1 MPNHDMTPPPRRPLF
16 GRLQRLVQKELREIL
31 RDRRTIITLVVMPIL
46 IYPLLAIVFQRF
58 LLTSISVNEDVA
70 FDIGVDADSQEML
83 AAQLQRGAALVSR
96 EQQDAT
102 TSSQHDSK
110 REAPE
115 KEALPDVN
123 FFAYPGQ
130 LLRRH
135 VADSSLHLAA
145 IYQRGSEKESGNGL
159 RTPAR
164 WELVYRAGSPTS
176 EAALHYVESRLD
188 AYNDAAVNQQLVKL
202 GVRATQP
209 ADTVR
214 RPISFA
220 GAPPFS
226 LAALI
231 PLILVLMTV
240 TGAVYPAI
248 DLTAGERE
256 RGTLETLIAAPVPR
270 LGLLLAKYVA
280 VLTVAILTALVN
292 LVAMTITAH
301 STGLAASL
309 FGGGMT
315 FDVVIKVLLL
325 LILFAAFFSAIL
337 LAITSCARSF
347 KEAQA
352 YIIPLMLLCLVP
364 GVLCLM
370 PSLEFKTWMAVTPL
384 VNIVMLGRDLLE
396 GSPVGGLA
404 VAAVCSTVFYIAA
417 AIAIAARIFGT
428 DAILYG
434 SQATWS
440 DFLRRPTEPQP
451 TATIPMAMLC
461 LAMIFPCTF
470 VLANNLAHSQDISM
484 TERLVIGAVITTL
497 VFGGV
502 PLFLTIIGRVS
513 AATGLGFRGTGFI
526 PLLGA
531 AILGLALWPLAHET
545 YLLSERLGLTTLS
558 AKQIAAA
565 KTMLD
570 QFQTVPLWIIIVT
583 LAIVPAIFEE
593 LCFRGFIFGALRTR
607 LSGVHTIV
615 ASALLFGVFHEIL
628 SSGRLLPSTFLGLVL
643 GWVRLRTRS
652 VLPGML
658 LHAINNGLLL
668 TVGYYQDELQTRG
681 WGVEEQTHLPIS
693 WHASAA
699 VGVIVGVGLLI
710 IATTRAQSPTPSE
723 NLSSA

>member
-1 MPNHDMTPPPRRPLF
+1 VR
-16 GRLQRLVQKELREIL
+16 KELREIL

-46 IYPLLAIVFQRF
+46 IYPLLAVVFQRF
-58 LLTSISVNEDVA
+58 LLTSISVSENIA
-70 FDIGVDADSQEML
+70 FDIGVDSGAQEMF

-96 EQQDAT
+96 EQDAAANG
-102 TSSQHDSK
+102 QHGSK
-110 REAPE
+110 KGLTE
-115 KEALPDVN
+115 KEALPDITLVV
-123 FFAYPGQ
+123 YPDET
-130 LLRRH
+130 LRRH
-135 VADSSLHLAA
+135 VADSSLHLAV
-145 IYQRGSEKESGNGL
+145 IYRRDGANDSSKGL
-159 RTPAR
+159 RTPVK

-176 EAALHYVESRLD
+176 EAALHYVESRLE
-188 AYNDAAVNQQLVKL
+188 AYNDAAVNQQLLKL
-202 GVRATQP
+202 GVSATQP

-280 VLTVAILTALVN
+280 VLTVAILTALIN
-292 LVAMTITAH
+292 LFAMTITAH

-325 LILFAAFFSAIL
+325 LVLFAAFFSAIL

-396 GSPVGGLA
+396 GSAVGGLA
-404 VAAVCSTVFYIAA
+404 IAAVCSTLFYIAA

-434 SQATWS
+434 SQATWT
-440 DFLRRPTEPQP
+440 DFVRRPTEPQS
-451 TATIPMAMLC
+451 AASVPMAMLC
-461 LAMIFPCTF
+461 LAIIFPCSF
-470 VLANNLAHSQDISM
+470 VLGNNLARSQDLSIAQ
-484 TERLVIGAVITTL
+484 RLEIGAVVAAS
-497 VFGGV
+497 VFGGI
-502 PLFLTIIGRVS
+502 PLLLAIIGRVTAS
-513 AATGLGFRGTGFI
+513 SGLGLRRPGFVST
-526 PLLGA
+526 LGA
-531 AILGLALWPLAHET
+531 AILGVALWPAAHET
-545 YLLSERLGLTTLS
+545 YLLSEWLGLTTLG

-565 KTMLD
+565 EMLLD
-570 QFQTVPLWIIIVT
+570 RLRTVPLWQIVVT
-583 LAIVPAIFEE
+583 MAVVPAIFEE

-607 LSGVHTIV
+607 LSARLTIV
-615 ASALLFGVFHEIL
+615 VSALLFGVFHEIL
-628 SSGRLLPSTFLGLVL
+628 YSGRLLPSTFLGLVL
-643 GWVRLRTRS
+643 GWVRWRTRS
-652 VLPGML
+652 VLPGIL
-658 LHAINNGLLL
+658 LHALNNGLLL
-668 TVGYYQDELQTRG
+668 TVAYYGNELQIRG
-681 WGVEEQTHLPIS
+681 WGVEEKKHLPIS
-693 WHASAA
+693 WQALAA
-699 VGVIVGVGLLI
+699 IGIIAGIGLLI
-710 IATTRAQSPTPSE
+710 ASTQAGSESPNESPS
-723 NLSSA
+723 SG